1 MLLLTG
7 LTTVL
12 FVSSA
17 RNEISI
23 IENQEIKNIST
34 ISKLIIRGFDSAI
47 SEVIFL
53 SELASNYNYKNT
65 GEFLDAVSSFLKSKR
80 YFQKITLVDKDGN
93 ILIEIKEEANEF
105 IITPSNQNIKNNI
118 DFRNS
123 LAAGRGH
130 VYVSDFQID
139 EGVPVLIFGIPVIDR
154 NKKKKAILLVNY
166 NCKPI
171 FDIFRTTF
179 EQKEDDRS
187 VRYARYFIVD
197 EDGYWIKGPKPEDEF
212 GFLYDSKSDRRFGN
226 IFSDAWE
233 KISKDQTG

>member
-65 GEFLDAVSSFLKSKR
+65 REFLDAVSSF
-80 YFQKITLVDKDGN
+80 
-93 ILIEIKEEANEF
+93 
-105 IITPSNQNIKNNI
+105 
-118 DFRNS
+118 
-123 LAAGRGH
+123 
-130 VYVSDFQID
+130 
-139 EGVPVLIFGIPVIDR
+139 
-154 NKKKKAILLVNY
+154 
-166 NCKPI
+166 
-171 FDIFRTTF
+171 
-179 EQKEDDRS
+179 
-187 VRYARYFIVD
+187 
-197 EDGYWIKGPKPEDEF
+197 
-212 GFLYDSKSDRRFGN
+212 
-226 IFSDAWE
+226 
-233 KISKDQTG
+233 